1 LYTICI
7 STHVYEYILKYN
19 YILQTFTPDVVKHLI
34 LYIYSEE
41 VAEAAVTWELFEA
54 AKLYALP
61 GCRTDAWAA
70 SART

>member
-1 LYTICI
+1 M
-7 STHVYEYILKYN
+7 
-19 YILQTFTPDVVKHLI
+19 VKHLI